1 MDGCS
6 SLGWDLLSALHP
18 TWANEH
24 ALEPTWII
32 TGMPSMLACSSVK
45 VGGGV
50 RSRSADGG
58 APCEEASLGLI

>member
-18 TWANEH
+18 TWPNEH

-32 TGMPSMLACSSVK
+32 TGVPSMLACSSVG

-58 APCEEASLGLI
+58 APREEQSMGLI